1 MISHILPLA
10 SGLKRCND
18 ANRLMLA
25 ALDVIFVYLKLLGDL
40 GSVQEEPGAETVHRS
55 EGGCGHKRTALADL
69 QHPVWLSRT
78 KVGVRK
84 LRLCSFQASVTAEM
98 EPTPERIVLS
108 SAHQL

>member
-10 SGLKRCND
+10 SGLQRCND

-69 QHPVWLSRT
+69 QHHVWLSRT
-78 KVGVRK
+78 KVGV
-84 LRLCSFQASVTAEM
+84 F
-98 EPTPERIVLS
+98 
-108 SAHQL
+108 